1 MSHRPV
7 LLLAVTGLAGLL
19 AGPLARAQE
28 YDVVLRGGAV
38 YDGSGGPPAV
48 ADVAV
53 RGDTV
58 TAVGDLRG
66 ARGSREID
74 ARGLA
79 VAPGFINML
88 SWAPDSLLAD
98 GRSQGDIRQGV
109 TLEVFGEGESYG
121 PYNDAL
127 KAEMTKRQGDIRYE
141 ITWDSL
147 GWFLETL
154 QRRGVSCNVASF
166 VGATTVRE
174 CVVRF
179 DDRAPTPAELDRMR
193 ALVDR
198 AMAEGALGVGSA
210 LIYAPG
216 SYARTDELAALCEVA
231 ARHGGMYI
239 SHLRSEG
246 DRLLEAVDELIA
258 IARRAKIPAEIY
270 HLKAAGRANWG
281 KLDEVLRRI
290 EAARASGLR
299 ITADIYPYTAGAT
312 GLDAAMPTWVQAGG
326 LDAWIARLKDPAT
339 RARVVREIAGPG
351 GDWEN
356 LYRAAGSA
364 ENVLL
369 VAFKN
374 DRLKP
379 LTGKT
384 LAEVAKARGTTPE
397 ETIVDLVIGDGSR
410 VGTIYFLMDEENL
423 RKELRRPWV
432 SVCSDEGSLAP
443 EGVFLKSNP
452 HPRAYGAFARVLG
465 RYVREQKVIPLEE
478 AVRRLTSLPAENLKL
493 GRRGRLKEGYFA
505 DVVVFDPA
513 RIADRATYDRPHRYA
528 TGVETVLVNGT
539 LVVDRGEHTGAKP
552 GRACAGRAGR
562 GVEGGSRP
570 GSIGRLH
577 LREGVWGEGRR
588 LPGSRV
594 PKPDR
599 LVRAGTGQATA
610 MARKADR
617 EGHSRVARQCAS
629 GSYLRPARPHS
640 GRQRPC

>member
-28 YDVVLRGGAV
+28 YNVVLRGGAV

-121 PYNDAL
+121 PYTDAL

-147 GWFLETL
+147 GGFLETL

-174 CVVRF
+174 CVVGF

-356 LYRAAGSA
+356 LYRATGSA

-397 ETIVDLVIGDGSR
+397 ETIVDLVVGDGSR

-452 HPRAYGAFARVLG
+452 HPRAYGALRGCSGVTSASRKLS
-465 RYVREQKVIPLEE
+465 RW
-478 AVRRLTSLPAENLKL
+478 RRPSGALP
-493 GRRGRLKEGYFA
+493 
-505 DVVVFDPA
+505 PCPP
-513 RIADRATYDRPHRYA
+513 RI
-528 TGVETVLVNGT
+528 
-539 LVVDRGEHTGAKP
+539 
-552 GRACAGRAGR
+552 
-562 GVEGGSRP
+562 
-570 GSIGRLH
+570 
-577 LREGVWGEGRR
+577 
-588 LPGSRV
+588 
-594 PKPDR
+594 
-599 LVRAGTGQATA
+599 
-610 MARKADR
+610 
-617 EGHSRVARQCAS
+617 
-629 GSYLRPARPHS
+629 
-640 GRQRPC
+640 